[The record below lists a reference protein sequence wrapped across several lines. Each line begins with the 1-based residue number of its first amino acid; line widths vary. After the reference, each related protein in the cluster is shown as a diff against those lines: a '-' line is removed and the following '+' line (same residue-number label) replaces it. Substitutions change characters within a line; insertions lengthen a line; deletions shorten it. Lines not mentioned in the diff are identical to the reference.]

1 MAGLRM
7 SVVVSATAFLL
18 GLLFTHWIADSLT
31 LWKSPET
38 QTDVRLW
45 TAATYYT
52 VLMHGPPQLAYVYA
66 GVALLGATTILWSL
80 RDGRAGNLMF
90 DGGSIFLYLTALA
103 VYLYSV
109 LPNLLANFSTLPL
122 PFVNATPATG
132 LLPFPPTLREPTLE
146 LASSHLV
153 CSVVLTGVLALQA
166 GRWWAEQAD
175 VDEDDDAEDGDGQMR
190 DGDETGIETGAETD
204 KTAEETQSE
213 VRRRDKKAV
222 KVKA

>member
-31 LWKSPET
+31 LWKSPER
-38 QTDVRLW
+38 QTDARLW
-45 TAATYYT
+45 TAATYYA
-52 VLMHGPPQLAYVYA
+52 VLTHGPPQLLYIY
-66 GVALLGATTILWSL
+66 GSVALVGATTILWSL

-103 VYLYSV
+103 MYLYSV
-109 LPNLLANFSTLPL
+109 LPNLSANFTSLPL
-122 PFVNATPATG
+122 PFSTTLDAASLP
-132 LLPFPPTLREPTLE
+132 PFPQTLREPTIE

-153 CSVVLTGVLALQA
+153 CSVILTGVLALQA

-175 VDEDDDAEDGDGQMR
+175 VEEDDNDLGAGGQ
-190 DGDETGIETGAETD
+190 DGDETGVETD
-204 KTAEETQSE
+204 RTAEEPQGDL
-213 VRRRDKKAV
+213 RRREKART
-222 KVKA
+222 

>member
-31 LWKSPET
+31 LWKSPDT
-38 QTDVRLW
+38 QTDSRLW
-45 TAATYYT
+45 TAAAYYA
-52 VLMHGPPQLAYVYA
+52 VLMHGPPQLAYVYGA
-66 GVALLGATTILWSL
+66 VAVIGAATILWSL

-90 DGGSIFLYLTALA
+90 DGGSIFLYLTGIF

-109 LPNLLANFSTLPL
+109 IPNLRANFSTLPL
-122 PFVNATPATG
+122 PFTAPW
-132 LLPFPPTLREPTLE
+132 PPTDLPEFPKSLREPTLE

-175 VDEDDDAEDGDGQMR
+175 VDDDDEDEMR
-190 DGDETGIETGAETD
+190 DDAGAETGAETD
-204 KTAEETQSE
+204 RTESEMERET
-213 VRRRDKKAV
+213 VRRRD
-222 KVKA
+222 VKARA

>member
-38 QTDVRLW
+38 QTDLRLW
-45 TAATYYT
+45 TAATYYAI
-52 VLMHGPPQLAYVYA
+52 LMHGPPQLVYLYA
-66 GVALLGATTILWSL
+66 GIALLGAITILWSL

-109 LPNLLANFSTLPL
+109 IPNLSANFATLPL
-122 PFVNATPATG
+122 PFSSATDTAHLP
-132 LLPFPPTLREPTLE
+132 PFPPTLREPTLE
-146 LASSHLV
+146 LASCHLV

-175 VDEDDDAEDGDGQMR
+175 VDEDDGDGEEDYER
-190 DGDETGIETGAETD
+190 DGDETGVETD
-204 KTAEETQSE
+204 KTAEEANGE
-213 VRRRDKKAV
+213 VRRRETAKA
-222 KVKA
+222 KAS

>member
-31 LWKSPET
+31 LWKSPER
-38 QTDVRLW
+38 QTDLRLW
-45 TAATYYT
+45 TSATYYAI
-52 VLMHGPPQLAYVYA
+52 LMHGPPQLAYVYA
-66 GVALLGATTILWSL
+66 GVALLGAVTILWSL

-109 LPNLLANFSTLPL
+109 VPNLTANFSKLPL
-122 PFVNATPATG
+122 PFTAPTTAEKLP
-132 LLPFPPTLREPTLE
+132 PFPPSLREPTLE

-175 VDEDDDAEDGDGQMR
+175 VDEDDGEDGEDGGMRGER
-190 DGDETGIETGAETD
+190 DGDETGAETD
-204 KTAEETQSE
+204 KTAEESMSPTE
-213 VRRRDKKAV
+213 VRRR
-222 KVKA
+222 VKA

>member
-38 QTDVRLW
+38 QTDPRLW
-45 TAATYYT
+45 TRT
-52 VLMHGPPQLAYVYA
+52 A
-66 GVALLGATTILWSL
+66 GGVTILWSL

-90 DGGSIFLYLTALA
+90 DGGSIFLYLTAIA
-103 VYLYSV
+103 VYIYSV
-109 LPNLLANFSTLPL
+109 LPNLFANFSSLPL
-122 PFVNATPATG
+122 PFTSTHDG
-132 LLPFPPTLREPTLE
+132 LLPFPSTLKEPTLD

-175 VDEDDDAEDGDGQMR
+175 VDEDDQVDGEMHGERDEDTEDPEQEKEKARAGKR
-190 DGDETGIETGAETD
+190 RRE
-204 KTAEETQSE
+204 KSPVEET
-213 VRRRDKKAV
+213 KKL
-222 KVKA
+222 K

>member
-18 GLLFTHWIADSLT
+18 ADSLT

-38 QTDVRLW
+38 QTDSRLW
-45 TAATYYT
+45 TAATYYAI
-52 VLMHGPPQLAYVYA
+52 LMHGPPLLAYVY
-66 GVALLGATTILWSL
+66 GIVAVVGAATILWSL

-90 DGGSIFLYLTALA
+90 DGGSIFLYLTAIA
-103 VYLYSV
+103 MYIYSV
-109 LPNLLANFSTLPL
+109 VPNLSTNFSDLPL
-122 PFVNATPATG
+122 PFAEPAG
-132 LLPFPPTLREPTLE
+132 SAGALFPKSLREPTLE

-175 VDEDDDAEDGDGQMR
+175 IDEDDEEEIDDAAD
-190 DGDETGIETGAETD
+190 TGAETD
-204 KTAEETQSE
+204 RTEPERDSS
-213 VRRRDKKAV
+213 VRRRD
-222 KVKA
+222 VKARA

>member
-38 QTDVRLW
+38 QTDIRLW
-45 TAATYYT
+45 TSATYYAI
-52 VLMHGPPQLAYVYA
+52 LMHGPPQLAYVYG
-66 GVALLGATTILWSL
+66 GVALLGAVTILWSL

-109 LPNLLANFSTLPL
+109 IPNLTTNFSTLPL
-122 PFVNATPATG
+122 PFSSASPASS
-132 LLPFPPTLREPTLE
+132 LPPFPPSLREPTLE

-153 CSVVLTGVLALQA
+153 CSVVLTGVLTLQA

-175 VDEDDDAEDGDGQMR
+175 VDEDDGEDGEDGGMR
-190 DGDETGIETGAETD
+190 GEKDGDDTGVETD
-204 KTAEETQSE
+204 RTAEEAQTPE
-213 VRRRDKKAV
+213 GELRRREAAQAKA
-222 KVKA
+222 

>member
-31 LWKSPET
+31 LWKSPEK

-45 TAATYYT
+45 TAATYYAI
-52 VLMHGPPQLAYVYA
+52 LMHGPPQLAYVYV
-66 GVALLGATTILWSL
+66 GVALLGAITILWSL

-109 LPNLLANFSTLPL
+109 LPNLTSNFATLPL
-122 PFVNATPATG
+122 PFSSSTAPG
-132 LLPFPPTLREPTLE
+132 SLPPFPPSLREPTLE

-175 VDEDDDAEDGDGQMR
+175 VDEDDGEDGEDGGMRGER
-190 DGDETGIETGAETD
+190 DGDETGVETD
-204 KTAEETQSE
+204 KTAEENASPTE
-213 VRRRDKKAV
+213 VRRR
-222 KVKA
+222 VKA